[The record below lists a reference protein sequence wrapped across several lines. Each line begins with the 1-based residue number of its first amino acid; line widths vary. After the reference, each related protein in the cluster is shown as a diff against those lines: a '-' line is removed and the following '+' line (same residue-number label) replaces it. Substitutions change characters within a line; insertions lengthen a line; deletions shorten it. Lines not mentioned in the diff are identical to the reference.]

1 MSAQPIDLRLSAL
14 ESSMAHLDGAYE
26 QIDKRLGDLRSD
38 MTAGFLRVDQRF
50 DSAGRK
56 IEGNFRALIGWML
69 AQTAIIIGALA
80 SVAFAL
86 KH

>member
-1 MSAQPIDLRLSAL
+1 
-14 ESSMAHLDGAYE
+14 MAHLDGAYE

-50 DSAGRK
+50 DSADRK